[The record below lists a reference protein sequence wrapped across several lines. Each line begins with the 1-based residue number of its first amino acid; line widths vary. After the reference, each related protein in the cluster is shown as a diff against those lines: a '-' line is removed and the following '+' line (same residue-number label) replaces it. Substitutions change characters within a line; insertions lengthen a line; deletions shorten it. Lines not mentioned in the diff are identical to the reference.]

1 MVKAFVVFEV
11 TVAEPPRLI
20 ELPLTVIALFVSD
33 PLAILDNVFVAPLI
47 DLFVSVSVVSL
58 PTNVVVAVGNVT
70 VPVFEI
76 DDITGVVNVLF
87 VSV

>member
-1 MVKAFVVFEV
+1 
-11 TVAEPPRLI
+11 
-20 ELPLTVIALFVSD
+20 LTVIALFVSD

-47 DLFVSVSVVSL
+47 DLLVRVSVVSL

-76 DDITGVVNVLF
+76 V
-87 VSV
+87 